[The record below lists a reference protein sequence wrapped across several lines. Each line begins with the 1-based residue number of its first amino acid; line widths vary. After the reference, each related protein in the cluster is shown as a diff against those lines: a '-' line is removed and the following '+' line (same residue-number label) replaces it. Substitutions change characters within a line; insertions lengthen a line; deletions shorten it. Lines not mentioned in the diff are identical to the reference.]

1 MKDFYE
7 EQTKAII
14 MINDSW
20 IILPEEVSSMMMND
34 GNVIVEWWCT
44 IIDIDHGDDDHGG
57 DGNEALI
64 TMIVVMNVGKCYLND
79 EDDIDD
85 DHHLRDSEAPNPG
98 WSFPWVHSGSAG
110 QNV

>member
-1 MKDFYE
+1 
-7 EQTKAII
+7 
-14 MINDSW
+14 MINDAW
-20 IILPEEVSSMMMND
+20 TILPEEVSSMMMND

>member
-1 MKDFYE
+1 
-7 EQTKAII
+7 
-14 MINDSW
+14 MINDAW
-20 IILPEEVSSMMMND
+20 TILPEEVSSMMMND

-44 IIDIDHGDDDHGG
+44 IIDIDHGDDDGG